1 LIFMMKR
8 MTEKEL
14 REAKDYEELKWYQ
27 GIPVIVAAFGETWK
41 RLADTHD
48 YVDAD
53 YFVVMDEDDRSS
65 FSSTYADD
73 EPIEPRN

>member
-1 LIFMMKR
+1 MMKR

-14 REAKDYEELKWYQ
+14 RAAKDYEELKWYQ

-73 EPIEPRN
+73 EPIEPSN

>member
-1 LIFMMKR
+1 MMKR

-14 REAKDYEELKWYQ
+14 RMAKDYEELKWYQ

-48 YVDAD
+48 YADAE
-53 YFVVMDEDDRSS
+53 YFVVRDDDEKEA
-65 FSSTYADD
+65 FSGTYSDD
-73 EPIEPRN
+73 EPIEPSD

>member
-1 LIFMMKR
+1 MMKR

-14 REAKDYEELKWYQ
+14 RAAKDYEELKWYQ
-27 GIPVIVAAFGETWK
+27 GIPVTVAAFGETWK

-73 EPIEPRN
+73 EPIEPSN